1 MKIELLKNHRTE
13 RRHYLKGQIIT
24 VTPVLGTDWV
34 GRKIAKVAGLKVE
47 TAQRIEL
54 KETR

>member
-13 RRHYLKGQIIT
+13 RRHYLKGQVIT
-24 VTPVLGTDWV
+24 VTPALGADWV

-47 TAQRIEL
+47 TAQKIDL